1 MPNYEYIFT
10 SFSSEK
16 FSGRHTVITTL
27 LNMNIVKHELESMDT
42 NISKVWRIINLF
54 LLQIKETWDFNKPS
68 TQLAHRLLILVLF
81 DSRFFIVSF
90 KLIMINWPKSSLSK
104 KKRKV
109 QHNSVIYTVI
119 FLPNH
124 QFCSRRREHG
134 ELGKKDVRD
143 AVDRNLL
150 VLLNSMTLLSI
161 CIIQCNPI
169 VHLSCSVHHIEK
181 QNCQEAL
188 DFA

>member
-1 MPNYEYIFT
+1 MLKRIAATLKWKWGKSIFINKTHKGMPNYEYIFT

-16 FSGRHTVITTL
+16 ILGRHIITTL

-54 LLQIKETWDFNKPS
+54 LLQIKETWDFNKPL

-81 DSRFFIVSF
+81 ESRFFIVSF
-90 KLIMINWPKSSLSK
+90 RLIMINWPKSSLSK

-124 QFCSRRREHG
+124 QFCCQEEGTQWTGKERREG
-134 ELGKKDVRD
+134 CSGQESTCALEFNDS
-143 AVDRNLL
+143 AEYMY
-150 VLLNSMTLLSI
+150 NS
-161 CIIQCNPI
+161 
-169 VHLSCSVHHIEK
+169 V
-181 QNCQEAL
+181 
-188 DFA
+188 